1 MDTLASINL
10 REETGALDSR
20 PDAMAAPSVGYRI
33 KAFVQLLVLTAH
45 PAIWDRRRAALRQR
59 EGRVRTEMN
68 ALEVPAQTEGN
79 GDGRSGEV
87 RARAQ
92 AEHSRRAVWVGE
104 YMERV
109 RGGGDWMDDQ

>member
-1 MDTLASINL
+1 MDTLASVNL
-10 REETGALDSR
+10 REETSALDSR
-20 PDAMAAPSVGYRI
+20 PDAMAAPTVGYRI
-33 KAFVQLLVLTAH
+33 KSFIQLLVLTAH

-68 ALEVPAQTEGN
+68 ALGVAVQTEGN
-79 GDGRSGEV
+79 DDGRSGEV
-87 RARAQ
+87 RARAR
-92 AEHSRRAVWVGE
+92 AEHSRRAAWVAE